1 MAKALFIYPTTYG
14 IDVPVCTL
22 MKLSQGLDA
31 DILYGD
37 DANALTSTTGFR
49 TMT

>member
-37 DANALTSTTGFR
+37 DARRN
-49 TMT
+49 